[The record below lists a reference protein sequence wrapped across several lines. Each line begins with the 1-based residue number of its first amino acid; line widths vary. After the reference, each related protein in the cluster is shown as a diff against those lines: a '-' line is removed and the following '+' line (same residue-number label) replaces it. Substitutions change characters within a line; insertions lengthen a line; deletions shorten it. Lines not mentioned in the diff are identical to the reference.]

1 MGQERKKKVS
11 SRILFLLDP
20 GKKIPKKI
28 AKKFKK
34 FKNIIPTLFLFKL
47 G

>member
-34 FKNIIPTLFLFKL
+34 FKNIILAIFLSKP